1 MSFFSAASQLSKAAK
16 TPISCRIAA
25 KLNQLAKEDYIKIFF
40 QEISALVSTDKKQV
54 ASPTFYLAQYQE
66 ACTLADNL
74 PMAMKTISDDQIQIL
89 SDLYAK
95 NADALYTFKSKSED
109 LIIDS
114 IEKSLRINPQNELAK
129 DIKTTLNYGKIP
141 ESMFMK
147 E

>member
-1 MSFFSAASQLSKAAK
+1 M
-16 TPISCRIAA
+16 
-25 KLNQLAKEDYIKIFF
+25 IKY
-40 QEISALVSTDKKQV
+40 K
-54 ASPTFYLAQYQE
+54 FY
-66 ACTLADNL
+66 
-74 PMAMKTISDDQIQIL
+74 QI
-89 SDLYAK
+89 LYAK

-141 ESMFMK
+141 QSMFMK